1 MDHESRRVSLKWKI
15 GGIFAGLT
23 LISGVL
29 ATAAVHRLTGKAA
42 RDQLDHR
49 MNVIA
54 SNLSDGAAGH
64 ILSKNL
70 LALHALTRKYTL
82 LSGVAYAF
90 IRDARGEVIAH
101 TFGSFPEELRQGWPA
116 GGQRRVL
123 FSGRSVH
130 ETSVAVLEGQ
140 AGSVHVGFWQD
151 AIEKEIRAALFPV
164 VPIVAILSVIG
175 ALLSFLLAHWIVR
188 PLAGLLE
195 VADKVTMGDLET
207 AVSGKCVRSRDE
219 IGELARSLE
228 RMRSSLKAAMLRLG
242 RETA

>member
-15 GGIFAGLT
+15 GGIFAALT

-29 ATAAVHRLTGKAA
+29 ATVAVQHLVGKAA

-49 MNVIA
+49 INVIA

-101 TFGSFPEELRQGWPA
+101 TFGSFPEELRQGLPA
-116 GGQRRVL
+116 GAHRQVF
-123 FSGRSVH
+123 FSGRLVY
-130 ETSVAVLEGQ
+130 EATVPVLEGQ
-140 AGSVHVGFWQD
+140 AGSVYVGFWQD
-151 AIEKEIRAALFPV
+151 AIDKETHAALFPV
-164 VPIVAILSVIG
+164 VPAIAIISVMG

-188 PLAGLLE
+188 PIAGLLE

-242 RETA
+242 REAA